1 MIIKL
6 MIKIEIRIRKIRIVT
21 KILRIRNKW
30 RTNSIAMII
39 LISMVKRNLKLKT
52 DKKQEMLIQEGLIN
66 GKVAEIQD
74 REKNNLTAELQVE
87 ITNKAL
93 KVGG

>member
-21 KILRIRNKW
+21 KILQIRNKLK
-30 RTNSIAMII
+30 TNLIAMII
-39 LISMVKRNLKLKT
+39 LISMVKRNLKLKI

-74 REKNNLTAELQVE
+74 QGKNNLTAELQAE
-87 ITNKAL
+87 ITNKVH

>member
-30 RTNSIAMII
+30 KTNSIAMII

-93 KVGG
+93 KVEG